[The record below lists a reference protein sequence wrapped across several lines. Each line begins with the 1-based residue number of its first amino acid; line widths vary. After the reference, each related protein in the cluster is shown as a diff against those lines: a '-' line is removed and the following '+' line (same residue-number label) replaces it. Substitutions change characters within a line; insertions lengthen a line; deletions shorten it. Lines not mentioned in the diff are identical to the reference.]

1 MPRYLAA
8 LTIVLGVYPSLI
20 MDMLDPAIGT
30 IVARMAA

>member
-1 MPRYLAA
+1 VLAA
-8 LTIVLGVYPSLI
+8 LTILLGVYPALL